1 LRAQE
6 LAKWLLTEAIK
17 KEHSLESQVPDCII
31 LVSHADFLALL
42 LAALNKMDTEGAQNN
57 PDFDVSVHGV
67 PDVSMHGLDG
77 ASVHGT
83 TEQGI
88 LQANLNSRNVFSYWN
103 VISY

>member
-1 LRAQE
+1 M
-6 LAKWLLTEAIK
+6 TEAIK
-17 KEHSLESQVPDCII
+17 KEHSLDTEVPDCII

-42 LAALNKMDTEGAQNN
+42 LAALNKMDAEGAQNN

-67 PDVSMHGLDG
+67 PDVSVHGLDG

-88 LQANLNSRNVFSYWN
+88 LEASRNMRHVFPYWTVFSY
-103 VISY
+103 